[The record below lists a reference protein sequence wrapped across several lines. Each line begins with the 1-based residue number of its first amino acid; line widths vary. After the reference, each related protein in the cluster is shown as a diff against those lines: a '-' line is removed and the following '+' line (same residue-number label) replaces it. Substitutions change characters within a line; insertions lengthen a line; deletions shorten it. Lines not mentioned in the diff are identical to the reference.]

1 MCSTFIP
8 YFAAQSDIKLDTNKK
23 KKEEEEE
30 EQTATTISTDESQSM
45 TGKAINIDSKA
56 QKVFMKERT
65 LGDSNA
71 IKR

>member
-1 MCSTFIP
+1 
-8 YFAAQSDIKLDTNKK
+8 LDPKK
-23 KKEEEEE
+23 KDDEATEM
-30 EQTATTISTDESQSM
+30 ATTISADETQSV

-65 LGDSNA
+65 LEDSNS